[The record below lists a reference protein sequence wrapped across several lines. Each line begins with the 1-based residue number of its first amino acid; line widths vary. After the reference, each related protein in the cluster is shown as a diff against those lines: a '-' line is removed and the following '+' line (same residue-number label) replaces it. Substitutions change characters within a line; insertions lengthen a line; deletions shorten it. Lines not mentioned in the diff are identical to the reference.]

1 MNVLSANQP
10 SLEGKGGVGSETI
23 YQQIW
28 KELMKLKSLFLMIKS
43 ISILSLLIKIWQ
55 ATIHIVFRWSTF
67 IVRGSKWP
75 IQGFQVFR
83 VRILNF
89 KYLSTVR

>member
-43 ISILSLLIKIWQ
+43 ISILSLLIKIWH
-55 ATIHIVFRWSTF
+55 ATIHIVLTF
-67 IVRGSKWP
+67 QFSFVRYA
-75 IQGFQVFR
+75 VFR
-83 VRILNF
+83 DFF
-89 KYLSTVR
+89 KFFIDQSGPDLG